1 MHFQTRLSVF
11 ITCSGSLPTYRIVI
25 SMLCLLLLTNV
36 SCHRESVGEVP
47 EGMTWF
53 EGGQITI
60 GTLDGLP
67 NEGPPF
73 TADVDPFYMSIHPV
87 TVAEYRNFVEDTG
100 YLTEAESFG
109 NSAVLGRDGS
119 WNLLELANW
128 QYPRGPEGGPAN
140 DTHPVTHVSWND
152 AVAYADWAG
161 KRLPTEIEWEFAA
174 KGGHDSDNRYSWG
187 DDLVVDGEFRANVW
201 QGNFPLENRVDDGFE
216 YTSPVGAFGSTA
228 SGLSDMGGN
237 VWEWTADSYRLY
249 DGNRMPFQYNPDIKV
264 IRGGSFLCEANV
276 CHGYRVT
283 ARQTNS
289 RESAAFH
296 MGFRTAMN

>member
-1 MHFQTRLSVF
+1 MYSQALFSVF
-11 ITCSGSLPTYRIVI
+11 INHLGTQLTYLLGILT
-25 SMLCLLLLTNV
+25 LCFLLLNTV
-36 SCHRESVGEVP
+36 SCHRASVSEIP
-47 EGMTWF
+47 EGMAWF

-67 NEGPPF
+67 NEGPHF
-73 TADVDPFYMSIHPV
+73 TADVDPFYISIHPV
-87 TVAEYRNFVEDTG
+87 TVAEYRKFVEDTG
-100 YLTEAESFG
+100 YVTEAEIFG
-109 NSAVLGRDGS
+109 NSAVLGNDGS
-119 WNLLELANW
+119 WSLLELANW
-128 QYPRGPEGGPAN
+128 QYPRGPEGGPAD

-152 AVAYADWAG
+152 AVAYADWDG

-174 KGGHDSDNRYSWG
+174 KGGRDSDNRYSWG
-187 DDLVVDGEFRANVW
+187 NDLVVDGEYRANVW
-201 QGNFPLENRVDDGFE
+201 QGNFPIQNRVEDGFE

-249 DGNRMPFQYNPDIKV
+249 DGNKMPFQYNPDMKV

-283 ARQTNS
+283 ARQSNS

-296 MGFRTAMN
+296 MGFRTAIN